1 MMILPLTHWAPHL
14 IHRDLWNKIKG
25 FSEEFNPGD
34 GSDPD
39 FCMKL

>member
-1 MMILPLTHWAPHL
+1 MDIVG
-14 IHRDLWNKIKG
+14 G

-39 FCMKL
+39 FCMKLWINNQNI